1 MADVLGAVLKKDR
14 VRMTHAHAPCGPAT
28 TSQAGPGTRA
38 THTPLARIV
47 RESHSEVLI
56 EVACSCGRRTLVR
69 CQYPAVPDGAAEGG
83 SQTPLQGED
92 TCVV

>member
-1 MADVLGAVLKKDR
+1 MAEVLGAVLKKDR
-14 VRMTHAHAPCGPAT
+14 VRMTHAPAPSGPPT
-28 TSQAGPGTRA
+28 PQAGPGARA
-38 THTPLARIV
+38 AHTPLARIV
-47 RESHSEVLI
+47 RQTHSEALI

-69 CQYPAVPDGAAEGG
+69 CQYPAVPDGAAGTA